1 MSGEASIS
9 AVSRA
14 LQAIELLAASPRGVM
29 VSALAQ
35 TLGIELSIASRI
47 LSTLAAEGYARR
59 DVFGQYV
66 LTYRLVATAS
76 RFVDEL
82 GFIHLSIPLL
92 QEVADGTGEL
102 VQLALREG
110 DDFWYVAKAEG
121 KHQNI
126 RMLSAIGR
134 QVPFHASAIGKAWLG
149 TLAEDEALKLAV
161 ARGLKPFT
169 PQTMTSLAE
178 LQKELRKVRA
188 LGYGVVVEEYIEGG
202 SGVGAVIQ
210 VERAGVVGAVS
221 LGAPTFRV
229 TRDDLARLG
238 AEVVQLAQRLASIW
252 PLSGGSLMQAPP
264 GPPAGDERPAPGSR
278 RAQPKRK

>member
-264 GPPAGDERPAPGSR
+264 GPPR
-278 RAQPKRK
+278 R